1 MFYIYIIQSKK
12 DNKLYTGYTRDI
24 KKRISEHN
32 LGKVRSTKARRP
44 FELIYREEFKTKKEA
59 IERERELKTGQW
71 RELIKEIIKYGGN
84 SSVG

>member
-1 MFYIYIIQSKK
+1 M
-12 DNKLYTGYTRDI
+12 YTGYTRDI